1 MKKAIFG
8 ILMCYLGLMST
19 CSVAQES
26 YPVETFVTD
35 SGKQVQVTMIKH
47 GSLAINVANQT
58 ILIDPVGNF
67 YGQKVDYSSFK
78 PTAIFITHEHGD
90 HLDAATIDALSS
102 KETLLFL
109 NETSQKQINKGK
121 ILKNGDKTKLSKDIK
136 VEVVPAYNTTAG
148 REKFHPKGNGN
159 GYVFDIDGLRLYVS
173 GDTEDIPELQD
184 LKNIDIA
191 FLSANQPYTM
201 TTEQC
206 VKAAKAINPKVLIP
220 YHLGETDVKAIA
232 DNLKATTID
241 VKLFD
246 SLK

>member
-1 MKKAIFG
+1 MIKRTAI
-8 ILMCYLGLMST
+8 ILMCYFGLMST
-19 CSVAQES
+19 YCQAQES
-26 YPVETFVTD
+26 YPVETFLTD
-35 SGKQVQVTMIKH
+35 SGKKVMVTMIKH
-47 GSLAINVANQT
+47 GSLAINYADQT

-102 KETLLFL
+102 QNTQLFL
-109 NETSQKQINKGK
+109 NETSQKQIQKGK
-121 ILKNGDKTKLSKDIK
+121 VLKNADKTELTKDVK
-136 VEVVPAYNTTAG
+136 VEAVPAYNTTAG

-159 GYVFDIDGLRLYVS
+159 GYIFDVDGLRIYIS
-173 GDTEDIPELQD
+173 GDTEDIPELKN

-201 TTEQC
+201 TEAQC
-206 VKAAKAINPKVLIP
+206 VKAANIVHPKVLIP
-220 YHLGETDVKAIA
+220 YHLGETDAKAIS
-232 DNLKATTID
+232 DRLKDTGIS

-246 SLK
+246 TLK